1 MQEYLTGTDKAT
13 LVAQSADGAVIG
25 FVEVGMRPYA
35 DGCRTRNVGYIEG
48 WYVEAAHRR
57 QGVGAALVRAAEE
70 WARAQGCQEMA
81 SDCFED
87 NAVSLASHLA
97 LGYTEKERLIH
108 FAKEL

>member
-1 MQEYLTGTDKAT
+1 MVIRRVEAGDF
-13 LVAQSADGAVIG
+13 AQWYR
-25 FVEVGMRPYA
+25 MRGK